1 MATEQCLG
9 FLSAGIP
16 AGLKKNGEADLGL
29 IYSETPAA
37 VAAVFTRNLVQAAP
51 VLLCRQRI
59 QSGRCR
65 GLRVD
70 QAQIQPAVLFETGVN
85 PGRLE
90 ARAFFGAHGKFLRRE
105 IG

>member
-9 FLSAGIP
+9 FKSAGIP
-16 AGLKKNGEADLGL
+16 AGLKKNGAPDLGL

-37 VAAVFTRNLVQAAP
+37 AAAVFTRNLVQAAP

-65 GLRVD
+65 AILVNSGN
-70 QAQIQPAVLFETGVN
+70 ANCCTGEQGMQDAIRM
-85 PGRLE
+85 GRLV
-90 ARAFFGAHGKFLRRE
+90 ARELGIDE
-105 IG
+105 DDVW